1 MSRQDKKPI
10 GSMWRPVR
18 PRAYTTEERRTRSR
32 AMLDLA
38 HRVAESIRDGA
49 IKPATTDIRA
59 VINRAVRDDE
69 RLRLLGMSDLD
80 VHRVLNATL
89 SLISSRSRP
98 GGRQIR

>member
-38 HRVAESIRDGA
+38 HRVAKSIRDGA
-49 IKPATTDIRA
+49 IKPATEEMRVA
-59 VINRAVRDDE
+59 INKAVRDDD
-69 RLRLLGMSDLD
+69 RLRQLGVSAADT
-80 VHRVLNATL
+80 HRILNATR
-89 SLISSRSRP
+89 SLLIP
-98 GGRQIR
+98 GR